1 MSTSIFY
8 QSSGKQNVSIVE
20 IKNRKI
26 IKNKKEYD
34 IPKYI
39 RGNNVTQINGEIFID
54 GYEFVNGQFKKT
66 LKALWH
72 LFF

>member
-8 QSSGKQNVSIVE
+8 QSNGKQNVSIVY

-34 IPKYI
+34 IPKHI

-54 GYEFVNGQFKKT
+54 GYEFINGQFKRT

>member
-1 MSTSIFY
+1 MPTSIFC
-8 QSSGKQNVSIVE
+8 QSSKNQNSSIID

-26 IKNKKEYD
+26 IKNKKVYD
-34 IPKYI
+34 IPKHI
-39 RGNNVTQINGEIFID
+39 RGNNITQIDGKIFID
-54 GYEFVNGQFKKT
+54 GYEFVNGQFKRT

>member
-1 MSTSIFY
+1 MPTSIFC
-8 QSSGKQNVSIVE
+8 QSNKKQNGSIID

-26 IKNKKEYD
+26 IKNKKVYD

-39 RGNNVTQINGEIFID
+39 RGNNITQIDGEIFID
-54 GYEFVNGQFKKT
+54 GYEFVNGQFKRT